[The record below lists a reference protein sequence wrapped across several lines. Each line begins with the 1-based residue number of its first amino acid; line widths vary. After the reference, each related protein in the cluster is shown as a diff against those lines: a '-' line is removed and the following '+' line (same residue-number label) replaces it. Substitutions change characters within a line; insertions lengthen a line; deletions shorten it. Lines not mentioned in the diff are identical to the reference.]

1 MDELTLKGITQYYAF
16 VQERQKV
23 HCLNTLFSKVC
34 TCHLVHWLV
43 VAKLVVSYKCL
54 HCTPPPPRQ
63 TGITSGTNT
72 GRQFHWY
79 VFDVFTIVL
88 CCWSDHTM
96 FCLLYS
102 YRSTSPSYSA
112 TQHSE
117 WSCWPR
123 RSLNLATHVSTFTL
137 KWTNSIAIVCSTTS
151 GRDLVAIW
159 SALVCIHSSR
169 QFLLLSDV
177 HLYQCHLLL
186 IHCHCMLCWCHWW
199 PNDSV
204 LLLT

>member
-1 MDELTLKGITQYYAF
+1 MYCIY
-16 VQERQKV
+16 
-23 HCLNTLFSKVC
+23 HCVVL
-34 TCHLVHWLV
+34 LVRPLIRAMICLV
-43 VAKLVVSYKCL
+43 
-54 HCTPPPPRQ
+54 
-63 TGITSGTNT
+63 
-72 GRQFHWY
+72 
-79 VFDVFTIVL
+79 
-88 CCWSDHTM
+88 
-96 FCLLYS
+96 YS

-159 SALVCIHSSR
+159 SALVCIRSSR

-199 PNDSV
+199 HNWLSSAADIV
-204 LLLT
+204 CQLLWLWRWSPSNALRGWNVVWLFMRYIVVIAVC